1 MSTLNLTRALE
12 ELIADITSRVDEFR
26 HIDPARVL
34 ICVSSNRGGG
44 IHGTYAKIHP
54 LRFEGGLSSIEV
66 KRGRRTRVCT
76 LPEVTLGG
84 KEMLYIIYFLVPRF
98 FNLTLRDK
106 LVTVFHEL
114 FHISPLFD
122 GDIRR
127 FPGRNYAHGGS
138 RKRYNANMADMV
150 DVYLRQMEAQALIG
164 FLDGDMET
172 LRARHGVI
180 VGRRFPAPKIH
191 IRG

>member
-26 HIDPARVL
+26 HIDPSRVL
-34 ICVSSNRGGG
+34 ICVSSTRGGG
-44 IHGTYAKIHP
+44 VHGTYAKIHP

-98 FNLTLRDK
+98 FNLTLREK

-138 RKRYNANMADMV
+138 RKRYNAIMTDMV

>member
-1 MSTLNLTRALE
+1 MSTLNLTRELE
-12 ELIADITSRVDEFR
+12 ELIADITSRVAEFR
-26 HIDPARVL
+26 HIDPTRVL
-34 ICVSSNRGGG
+34 ICVSSTRGGG

-66 KRGRRTRVCT
+66 RRGRRIRVCS
-76 LPEVTLGG
+76 LPEVIFGG

-98 FNLTLRDK
+98 FNLTLREK

-138 RKRYNANMADMV
+138 RKRYNTVMAGLV
-150 DVYLRQMEAQALIG
+150 ESYLCKMENTELVA

-180 VGRRFPAPKIH
+180 VGRRFPAPKVRIQC
-191 IRG
+191 

>member
-12 ELIADITSRVDEFR
+12 ELIADITSRVAEFR

-34 ICVSSNRGGG
+34 ICVSSTRGGG

-98 FNLTLRDK
+98 FNLTLREK

-138 RKRYNANMADMV
+138 RKRYNAIMTDMV

>member
-1 MSTLNLTRALE
+1 LSTLNLTRALE

-26 HIDPARVL
+26 HIDPSRVL
-34 ICVSSNRGGG
+34 ICVSSTRGGG
-44 IHGTYAKIHP
+44 VHGTYAKIHP

-98 FNLTLRDK
+98 FNLTLREK

-138 RKRYNANMADMV
+138 RKRYNAIMTDMV